1 VNLNDKRKLLI
12 LGLAAL
18 LTITNL
24 ITFSAKA
31 AAPVMQRC
39 LTPLANL
46 ELAKKLTPKQL
57 YQLLEMV
64 GFKGRALKTAW
75 AVAMKETHGNPLAHD
90 FSRRTGDDSY
100 GVFQINLYGALKGRV
115 KEFGLRSA
123 NDLHDPVTNAQIAY
137 RMSSGGKNWTPWHA
151 DPGERDHW
159 LVQQWIKLCP
169 QYLKA

>member
-1 VNLNDKRKLLI
+1 MNLNDKRKLLI

>member
-1 VNLNDKRKLLI
+1 MNLNDKRKLLI

-100 GVFQINLYGALKGRV
+100 GVFQINLYGALKGRLS
-115 KEFGLRSA
+115 EFHLKHES
-123 NDLHDPVTNAQIAY
+123 DLTNPVRNAQIAY
-137 RMSSGGKNWTPWHA
+137 QMSSGGRDWSPWHA
-151 DPGERDHW
+151 NPGERDHY
-159 LVQQWIKLCP
+159 LVQMWLKLCP
-169 QYLKA
+169 QILAA